1 MSVRMMP
8 LPMLNGRA
16 NGCRQKR
23 NGSMKPVEDWQVRAI
38 RGEIQW
44 IVTKPITMG
53 VWRNPAPL
61 GSMRLKA
68 TGCMVWRGMYMN
80 DGRIGMTKTTTA
92 TYQLRT
98 HQDRALTHPGC
109 CEVGLGI
116 TRLMTCAWLPAST
129 AVQLISTATTGF
141 DVRQDRIKK

>member
-1 MSVRMMP
+1 MDSNKAYYDGCVEEP
-8 LPMLNGRA
+8 RA
-16 NGCRQKR
+16 VGIYAAK
-23 NGSMKPVEDWQVRAI
+23 GY
-38 RGEIQW
+38 G
-44 IVTKPITMG
+44 
-53 VWRNPAPL
+53 L
-61 GSMRLKA
+61 
-68 TGCMVWRGMYMN
+68 Y
-80 DGRIGMTKTTTA
+80 GMTKTTTA

-141 DVRQDRIKK
+141 DVRQARIKK